1 MADKQVDILVI
12 GSGIGGMCAAAYL
25 AHKGYNTLVTE
36 ALPRIGGHCS
46 TVEYKGIKCTTG
58 VVGPGL
64 GGPLEAL
71 FREVGAEYNVRP
83 CATPHYLING
93 KTMELP
99 RKGGLRTLLSAAAH
113 KPAEIEPVLRAFS
126 KEMSSAD
133 ASPTMSLRA
142 WILQFTRDKGILDLF
157 QTMTAATAIVDI
169 DNISARGFFL
179 FLKQLRGFR
188 EWGVCP
194 EGSIALPQALA
205 KVIEKNNGE
214 IWTEAPAVRIHS
226 ENNEARGAAITKDG
240 REVNVQA
247 SVVISNCGPAR
258 TVGLVGS
265 DKLDKAYIEK
275 LKELTPARAITI
287 HIKSDMPL
295 IDHDHLLIV
304 GARRVVGLFQL
315 TTVCPE
321 LAPPGTHYLVAGA
334 DPVGSLA
341 PSEARKEI
349 DLSMEDLRDLLPGFE
364 SHAEILMTGCYHGN
378 WPAMFSIAGQS
389 MSPKTPIENLYA
401 VGDGFIAEP
410 GMTAMVGAAGS
421 GVAAAKEIAEKI
433 KPGLGKYA

>member
-1 MADKQVDILVI
+1 MTKNQFDVLVI

-25 AHKGYNTLVTE
+25 AHKGYKILVTE

-46 TVEYKGIKCTTG
+46 TIEYKGIKCTTG
-58 VVGPGL
+58 VLGPGL

-83 CATPHYLING
+83 CGTPHYLING
-93 KTMELP
+93 KIMELP
-99 RKGGLRTLLSAAAH
+99 PKGGLKTLLSAAAR
-113 KPAEIEPVLRAFS
+113 KPDDVEPVLQAFA

-133 ASPTMSLRA
+133 ASPNMSLRQ
-142 WILQFTRDKGILDLF
+142 WILQFTRDKGILELF

-179 FLKQLRGFR
+179 FLRQLRGFR

-194 EGSIALPQALA
+194 EGSIALPNALA
-205 KVIEKNNGE
+205 KVIEKNNGA
-214 IWTEAPAVRIHS
+214 IWTGAPAVRIQL
-226 ENNEARGAAITKDG
+226 ENNVARGATIIKDD

-258 TVGLVGS
+258 TVNLVGS
-265 DKLDKAYIEK
+265 DKLDKEYLEE
-275 LKELTPARAITI
+275 LKKLTPARAISI
-287 HIKSDMPL
+287 HIKSDVPL
-295 IDHDHLLIV
+295 MDHDHLLIV
-304 GARRVVGLFQL
+304 GARRIIALFQL
-315 TTVCPE
+315 TSICPE
-321 LAPPGTHYLVAGA
+321 LAPPGTHYLVAAA
-334 DPVGSLA
+334 DPLSSLT
-341 PSEARKEI
+341 PSEAKKEI
-349 DLSMEDLRDLLPGFE
+349 DLSLEDVRDLLPGFDA
-364 SHAEILMTGCYHGN
+364 HAEILMTGCYHGN

-401 VGDGFIAEP
+401 VGDGFIAEA

-421 GVAAAKEIAEKI
+421 GVAAAKEIAMDL
-433 KPGLGKYA
+433 KPSG

>member
-1 MADKQVDILVI
+1 MANNQFDVLVI

-25 AHKGYNTLVTE
+25 AHKGYKTLVTE

-46 TVEYKGIKCTTG
+46 TIEYKGIKCTTG
-58 VVGPGL
+58 VLGPGL

-83 CATPHYLING
+83 CGTPHYLING
-93 KTMELP
+93 KIMELP
-99 RKGGLRTLLSAAAH
+99 PKGGLKTLLSAAAR
-113 KPAEIEPVLRAFS
+113 KPDDVEPVLQAFA

-133 ASPTMSLRA
+133 ASPTMSLRQ
-142 WILQFTRDKGILDLF
+142 WILQFTRDKGILELF

-179 FLKQLRGFR
+179 FLRQLRGFR

-194 EGSIALPQALA
+194 EGSIALPNALA
-205 KVIEKNNGE
+205 KVIEKNNGA
-214 IWTEAPAVRIHS
+214 IWTGAPAVRIHL
-226 ENNEARGAAITKDG
+226 ENNVARGATIIKDD

-258 TVGLVGS
+258 TVNLVGS
-265 DKLDKAYIEK
+265 DKLDKEYLEE
-275 LKELTPARAITI
+275 LKKLTPARAISI
-287 HIKSDMPL
+287 HIKSDVPL
-295 IDHDHLLIV
+295 MDHDHLLIV
-304 GARRVVGLFQL
+304 GARRIIALFQL
-315 TTVCPE
+315 TSICPE
-321 LAPPGTHYLVAGA
+321 LAPPGTHYLVAAA
-334 DPVGSLA
+334 DPLSSLT
-341 PSEARKEI
+341 PSEAKKEI
-349 DLSMEDLRDLLPGFE
+349 DLSLEDVRDLLPGFDA
-364 SHAEILMTGCYHGN
+364 HAEILMTGCYHGN

-401 VGDGFIAEP
+401 VGDGFIAEA

-421 GVAAAKEIAEKI
+421 GVAAAKEIAMDL
-433 KPGLGKYA
+433 KPRG

>member
-1 MADKQVDILVI
+1 MANNQFDVLVI
-12 GSGIGGMCAAAYL
+12 GSGIGGICAAAYL
-25 AHKGYNTLVTE
+25 AHKGYQTLVTE

-83 CATPHYLING
+83 CGTPHYLING
-93 KTMELP
+93 KIMELP
-99 RKGGLRTLLSAAAH
+99 QKGGLRTLLSAVAH
-113 KPAEIEPVLRAFS
+113 KLENVEPVLKAFS
-126 KEMSSAD
+126 TEMSSAD
-133 ASPTMSLRA
+133 SSPTMTLRA

-157 QTMTAATAIVDI
+157 QTLTAATAIVDI
-169 DNISARGFFL
+169 DSITARGFFL
-179 FLKQLRGFR
+179 FLKQHRGFR

-194 EGSIALPQALA
+194 EGSIALPSALA

-214 IWTEAPAVRIHS
+214 IWTEAPAVRIQS
-226 ENNEARGAAITKDG
+226 ENNVARGATIIKDG
-240 REVNVQA
+240 RKVNVQA
-247 SVVISNCGPAR
+247 AVVISNCGPGR
-258 TVGLVGS
+258 TVSLIGADL
-265 DKLDKAYIEK
+265 LDKWY
-275 LKELTPARAITI
+275 LKELEKLTPARAITI
-287 HIKSDMPL
+287 HIKSDVPL
-295 IDHDHLLIV
+295 MDHDHLLIV

-334 DPVGSLA
+334 DPVSSLE
-341 PSEARKEI
+341 PSEAKKEI
-349 DLSMEDLRDLLPGFE
+349 DLSLEDLRGLLPGFD

-401 VGDGFIAEP
+401 VGDGFITEP

-421 GVAAAKEIAEKI
+421 GVAAAKEIAMHL
-433 KPGLGKYA
+433 KPRG

>member
-1 MADKQVDILVI
+1 MVDRQVDILVI
-12 GSGIGGMCAAAYL
+12 GSGIGGMCAAAHL
-25 AHKGYNTLVTE
+25 AHKGYQTLVTE

-46 TVEYKGIKCTTG
+46 TIEYKGIKCTTG

-71 FREVGAEYNVRP
+71 FREVDAEYNVRP
-83 CATPHYLING
+83 CGTPHYLING
-93 KTMELP
+93 KIMELP

-113 KPAEIEPVLRAFS
+113 KSEDVEPVLKAFS
-126 KEMSSAD
+126 KEMSFAD
-133 ASPTMSLRA
+133 SSPTMSLRE

-169 DNISARGFFL
+169 DSISARGFFL
-179 FLKQLRGFR
+179 FLKQHRGFR
-188 EWGVCP
+188 DWGVCP
-194 EGSIALPQALA
+194 EGSIALPNALA

-214 IWTEAPAVRIHS
+214 IWTGAPAVRIHS
-226 ENNEARGAAITKDG
+226 ENSVARGAVIIKDD

-258 TVGLVGS
+258 TVNLVGS
-265 DKLDKAYIEK
+265 DKLDKGYVEK
-275 LKELTPARAITI
+275 LDKLTPAKAITI
-287 HIKSDMPL
+287 HIKSDVPL
-295 IDHDHLLIV
+295 MEHDHLLIV

-315 TTVCPE
+315 TIVCPE

-334 DPVGSLA
+334 DPISSLK
-341 PSEARKEI
+341 PSEAKKEI
-349 DLSMEDLRDLLPGFE
+349 DLSIEDLRELLPGFE

-401 VGDGFIAEP
+401 VGDGFITEP

-421 GVAAAKEIAEKI
+421 GVAAAKEITMNLN
-433 KPGLGKYA
+433 PHG